1 MTKRGKAP
9 TDRPAE
15 EASRHGRKKNVANER
30 LTAFFGFQMDL
41 TLILRQQQILYG
53 KL

>member
-9 TDRPAE
+9 TDRRQRKRRGMA
-15 EASRHGRKKNVANER
+15 AKKNVANER

>member
-1 MTKRGKAP
+1 MTKCRKAP
-9 TDRPAE
+9 TDR
-15 EASRHGRKKNVANER
+15 RQRKRRGMGRKKNVANER